1 MTSLHTNRINDT
13 TRHFFSLLERLLSLT
28 STRLN
33 DKKQINLYLND
44 LNELDYRC
52 LNITSNDAILLL
64 VNQLCAT
71 VLPIETSLVRN
82 ICKFLYNLSQSNVK
96 LHGRTFATCKR
107 WILEALEFSE
117 PLAQVDILITM
128 KSFLH
133 NGYFDDINHHVCLLL
148 KDKGLLMKHL
158 NPLCNP
164 WSEINF
170 HALGCLE
177 EIITNKNNSCC
188 LSDEFT
194 YLIKDII
201 FKILSLLPYH
211 NDDKFYYSKVINSC
225 LHILH
230 CMILEK
236 LIPGSPDF
244 VGEILGVVQA
254 FLFYGIKGYS
264 VMTPQLLRPA
274 AMNLPERVHVVP
286 KCKNLK
292 NHKAKPKKA
301 STKKSISDIGNNAL
315 PEHIGI
321 SKYSSD
327 SDTSDT
333 EINNSVHIDSKIRLG
348 AIRLLQALIEITQSR
363 EIFGYWPQIVATGSR
378 NDARV
383 LTRSILVEP
392 VSKVRQNALSTL
404 TELLLGA
411 RPFLIHAEDTNYTS
425 FITFFGTVC
434 LMIKELHFT
443 LSLILLAEKNVA
455 VLTHALK
462 CTAALV
468 QGTPYERLKPGL
480 TTKLARNC
488 RPYIFHKDPTVRVAA
503 LSVFEAFASSES
515 ITQEILSILARQ
527 TVSETES
534 ENSQLDT
541 GFISDVGTEEEEIDI
556 EDVDNLTNGCSETKI
571 SKDESTSS
579 LVRICLE
586 NISNKMVNT
595 PVRLQSLKLMGRL
608 AFNTGSLVFPHLEK
622 VTTTLLS
629 VMEESESQVVLH
641 ACRVLEIMSGC
652 LANTETYR
660 SDGTLFWNII
670 FESMISLVQS
680 SQTILREAAC
690 DCLGS
695 ITGNVF
701 TQLSRQ
707 KIILIITVL
716 FGSVRDE
723 EGAVR
728 AAGLRALGM
737 LVTLPALEDDTG
749 FLMDLADIVCSAF
762 EDKNLGVRVKSIWAL
777 ANLCDCLSRQKQ
789 HEEIE
794 PFPLENFLPKLY
806 HVSVKAAKDNDKVK
820 CNAVRAIGT
829 ILYLCPQKHILS
841 DTTLGL
847 DALIK
852 CAVLGN
858 DMKVRWNACRALGL
872 VLSHDPDVMLPPSW
886 KEQIFP
892 ALSTLICDSP
902 NFKVRTNAAWAL
914 SACNCYGKYTVML
927 WKSIVL
933 AFENTQHV
941 PSYVEYPH
949 RDALIQQLC
958 LTLSHVAACTEKSD
972 LQSLWIEIGDHVEE
986 ISNFMKQFQETV
998 LPEKLG
1004 DLIMAKAQLEQYTK
1018 DACSIEERQIAQSLA
1033 NIFERT
1039 NRFDNLDA
1047 IT

>member
-1 MTSLHTNRINDT
+1 MASLLVNRTVSDT
-13 TRHFFSLLERLLSLT
+13 TTQFCSLIERLLSLT
-28 STRLN
+28 STKLSN
-33 DKKQINLYLND
+33 KKQINTCLND

-52 LNITSNDAILLL
+52 LNIINNDAILLL
-64 VNQLCAT
+64 VNQLCAA
-71 VLPIETSLVRN
+71 VLPTETSLVQN
-82 ICKFLYNLSQSNVK
+82 VCKFLYNLTQSNIK
-96 LHGRTFATCKR
+96 LHGRTFVTCKR
-107 WILEALEFSE
+107 WILEALEFSD
-117 PLAQVDILITM
+117 PLAQVDVLIAI

-133 NGYFDDINHHVCLLL
+133 FGYFDDINHHVRLLL

-177 EIITNKNNSCC
+177 EIVTNKSNDYC

-194 YLIKDII
+194 YLIKNII

-211 NDDKFYYSKVINSC
+211 NDDKLYYSKIINLC

-230 CMILEK
+230 CMIIEK
-236 LIPGSPDF
+236 LILKSPDLI
-244 VGEILGVVQA
+244 GEILGVVQA

-264 VMTPQLLRPA
+264 VTRPQLLRPA
-274 AMNLPERVHVVP
+274 AMNLPERVHIVP

-292 NHKAKPKKA
+292 NHKARSRKTLAKKN
-301 STKKSISDIGNNAL
+301 TSDSGNNAIL
-315 PEHIGI
+315 EHTGI

-333 EINNSVHIDSKIRLG
+333 EINNSIHIDSKVRLG
-348 AIRLLQALIEITQSR
+348 AVRLLQILIEITRSK

-392 VSKVRQNALSTL
+392 VSKVRQNVLCAL
-404 TELLLGA
+404 TELLIGA
-411 RPFLIHAEDTNYTS
+411 KPFLIHAEDTNHTS

-434 LMIKELHFT
+434 LMVKELHFT

-468 QGTPYERLKPGL
+468 QGTSYERLKPGL
-480 TTKLARNC
+480 ATKLVRNC
-488 RPYIFHKDPTVRVAA
+488 KPHIFHKDPTVRVAA
-503 LSVFEAFASSES
+503 LSIFEAFASNEP
-515 ITQEILSILARQ
+515 ITQEILNILAKQ
-527 TVSETES
+527 TVGEIGSES
-534 ENSQLDT
+534 SQFDT
-541 GFISDVGTEEEEIDI
+541 SSISDIGTEEEEIDI
-556 EDVDNLTNGCSETKI
+556 EDIENSTNSYNEITSI
-571 SKDESTSS
+571 SKDENACL
-579 LVRICLE
+579 LVRVCLQ
-586 NISNKMVNT
+586 NISNKLVKI

-608 AFNTGSLVFPHLEK
+608 VFNTGNLIFPHLEN
-622 VTTTLLS
+622 VTTVLIS
-629 VMEESESQVVLH
+629 VMEETENQVILH

-652 LANTETYR
+652 LANTETY
-660 SDGTLFWNII
+660 SNGILFWNII
-670 FESMISLVQS
+670 FEPIISLAQTS
-680 SQTILREAAC
+680 RTILREAAC

-695 ITGNVF
+695 ISGNVF

-707 KIILIITVL
+707 RVILIITIL
-716 FGSVRDE
+716 FGAVRDE
-723 EGAVR
+723 ESAVR

-737 LVTLPALEDDTG
+737 LVTLPSLEYDTG
-749 FLMDLADIVCSAF
+749 FLMDLADTH
-762 EDKNLGVRVKSIWAL
+762 EDV
-777 ANLCDCLSRQKQ
+777 
-789 HEEIE
+789 E
-794 PFPLENFLPKLY
+794 PFPLEDLLPKLY
-806 HVSVKAAKDNDKVK
+806 HISVKATKDNDKVK

-829 ILYLCPQKHILS
+829 ILHLCPQKHILS
-841 DTTLGL
+841 DTTIGL

-872 VLSHDPDVMLPPSW
+872 VLSHDPDAILPSSW
-886 KEQIFP
+886 KDQVFP

-914 SACNCYGKYTVML
+914 SSCNDYGKYTVML
-927 WKSIVL
+927 WKNIVL
-933 AFENTQHV
+933 AFENAQHV

-958 LTLSHVAACTEKSD
+958 LTLSCVAAHTEKSE
-972 LQSLWIEIGDHVEE
+972 LQSLWIEIGDHLEE

-1004 DLIMAKAQLEQYTK
+1004 DLIKAKVQLAQHVK
-1018 DACSIEERQIAQSLA
+1018 NAHSVEERQIAQSLA
-1033 NIFERT
+1033 NIFEKT
-1039 NRFDNLDA
+1039 NRYDNLDA
-1047 IT
+1047 ITSTI